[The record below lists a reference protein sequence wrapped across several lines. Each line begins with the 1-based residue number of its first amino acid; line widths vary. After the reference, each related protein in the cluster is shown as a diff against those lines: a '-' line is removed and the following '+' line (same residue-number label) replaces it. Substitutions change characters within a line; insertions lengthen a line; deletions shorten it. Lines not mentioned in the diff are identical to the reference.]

1 MNGEKETQIGPVEQ
15 QINSMMG
22 AAGSEIMDFTQ
33 KSTGNKEDET
43 IQKIHTVNLSRCII
57 YLARQIDK
65 QANSI
70 K

>member
-1 MNGEKETQIGPVEQ
+1 MNDEKETQIGPVEK

-33 KSTGNKEDET
+33 KSSGTKEDET
-43 IQKIHTVNLSRCII
+43 VQKIHIVNLSRCII
-57 YLARQIDK
+57 YLAKQIDK
-65 QANSI
+65 LADSI